1 MKINQTL
8 VWSLATGMM
17 LGGVVVQGLHAQAKP
32 PVYAIIEIDEITD
45 PATDALNSGRSND
58 EASATLANTG
68 GRFLVRNGKITS
80 LDGTPPKR
88 VIVGVFDSTEKL
100 QAWWGLPAQKKVTD
114 IRMKSSKSRAFIV
127 EGL

>member
-1 MKINQTL
+1 MRTTYVIGL
-8 VWSLATGMM
+8 SMLAGIAVGATAI
-17 LGGVVVQGLHAQAKP
+17 QGIHAQAKP
-32 PVYAIIEIDEITD
+32 PVYAIIEIDEITN
-45 PATDALNSGRSND
+45 PATDALNSGRSNE
-58 EASATLANTG
+58 EASATLGNTG
-68 GRFLVRNGKITS
+68 GRFLIRNGKITS

>member
-1 MKINQTL
+1 MKTRHVIGL
-8 VWSLATGMM
+8 SMVAGVA
-17 LGGVVVQGLHAQAKP
+17 LGAIAVQGLHAQVKP
-32 PVYAIIEIDEITD
+32 PVYAIIEIDEMTD
-45 PATDALNSGRSND
+45 PATDALNSGRSNE
-58 EASATLANTG
+58 EASATLGNTG

-88 VIVGVFDSTEKL
+88 VIVGVFDSAEKL
-100 QAWWGLPAQKKVTD
+100 QAWWDLPAQRKVTD

>member
-1 MKINQTL
+1 MKRQYAIGLAL
-8 VWSLATGMM
+8 VAGAAIGATAI
-17 LGGVVVQGLHAQAKP
+17 QGLHAQAKS

-45 PATDALNSGRSND
+45 PATDALNSRRSNE
-58 EASATLANTG
+58 EASATLGNTG

-88 VIVGVFDSTEKL
+88 VIVGVFDSAEKL
-100 QAWWGLPAQKKVTD
+100 QAWWDLPAQRKVTD

>member
-1 MKINQTL
+1 MKRQYAIGLAL
-8 VWSLATGMM
+8 VAGAAIGATAI
-17 LGGVVVQGLHAQAKP
+17 QGLHAQAKS

-45 PATDALNSGRSND
+45 SATDALNSGRSNE
-58 EASATLANTG
+58 EASATLGNTG

-88 VIVGVFDSTEKL
+88 LIVGVFDSTEKL
-100 QAWWGLPAQKKVTD
+100 QAWWDLPAQRKVTD